1 MLYILILQIQHDC
14 PFSQFSQN
22 NPKVQILHWCN
33 SQKDILELR
42 GEKSDIETAIR
53 AIESELGM
61 ILDIFPEH
69 NQIQLIIK
77 RCDGGTL
84 PLAKI
89 NEKYGSIELPP
100 IKYFA
105 GSEVVRLLVTAEDA
119 GLILDDLRKTDPS
132 SKVTVLKLAPLKDMD
147 SPKSILLPLDELK
160 EQFTVKQLTAIT
172 NAYNKGYY
180 DLPRS
185 VLIEKLAAEM
195 NIHRRTFEEHLRK
208 AEKKVMSF
216 LIPTMNFYS

>member
-1 MLYILILQIQHDC
+1 MLYILILKIQHDC
-14 PFSQFSQN
+14 PFSRFSKN
-22 NPKVQILHWCN
+22 NPKVEILHWCN
-33 SQKDILELR
+33 SQKDVLELR
-42 GEKSDIETAIR
+42 GEKPHIESAINDV
-53 AIESELGM
+53 ESELGM
-61 ILDIFPEH
+61 ILAKFPEH
-69 NQIQLIIK
+69 NQTQLIIK
-77 RCDGGTL
+77 RCIGGTL

-89 NEKYGSIELPP
+89 SEKFGSIELPP

-105 GSEVVRLLVTAEDA
+105 GSEIVRLLVTAEDA
-119 GLILDDLRKTDPS
+119 GLILDDLRKMNPS
-132 SKVTVLKLAPLKDMD
+132 SKVNVLKLAPMKDMD

-185 VLIEKLAAEM
+185 ILIEKLAEEM